1 MKLSEQLQSSAVMVR
16 YPQRSKAEV
25 IQDLVRTLCD
35 SYGLPDQDKVLEAVL
50 AREELVTTGV
60 GCGLAVPHG
69 KLQDIE
75 KMYMAAAVCPEGIDF
90 QSQDCEPARLL
101 FLILSPETTV
111 GPHIRALSCISR
123 LISDASVRSQL
134 VAAENSEQFMAL
146 LKQAEENYI

>member
-1 MKLSEQLQSSAVMVR
+1 MKLSEQLQTSAVLVQ

-25 IQDLVRTLCD
+25 IADLVNTLCD
-35 SYGLPDQDKVLEAVL
+35 SHGLKDRERILHAVL

-69 KLQDIE
+69 KLNDLE

-90 QSQDCEPARLL
+90 QSQDAEPARLL
-101 FLILSPETTV
+101 FLILSPESTV

-123 LISDASVRSQL
+123 LISDAAVRSQL
-134 VAAENSEQFMAL
+134 VAAQDSEHFMAV